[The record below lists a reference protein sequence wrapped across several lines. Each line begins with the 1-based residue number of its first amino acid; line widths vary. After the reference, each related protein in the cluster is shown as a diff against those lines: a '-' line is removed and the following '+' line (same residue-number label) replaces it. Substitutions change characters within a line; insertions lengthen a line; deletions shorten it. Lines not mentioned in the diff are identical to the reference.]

1 MKPTNPSRVIAVV
14 AAYVAKHAWQSH
26 GQGVGIVE
34 FLLPFRPKVHSH
46 VRPGL
51 GRRHPS
57 ITPAPRV
64 YLRFRRGAIVIYDHY
79 LVDTRT
85 LGQLD
90 HLHLILVFYFPCF
103 LIRVI
108 KAPAMA

>member
-1 MKPTNPSRVIAVV
+1 M
-14 AAYVAKHAWQSH
+14 
-26 GQGVGIVE
+26 GIVE
-34 FLLPFRPKVHSH
+34 FLLPYWPKVHSH

-57 ITPAPRV
+57 IAPTPHV
-64 YLRFRRGAIVIYDHY
+64 YLRFRRGAVVVDNHY
-79 LVDTRT
+79 LVESRT